1 VRSYLAANCSQCHQ
15 PGGAAL
21 GSWNANISNA
31 TVNAGLI
38 RGALNNNFGNTNA
51 RVIVPGAPADSMLL
65 SRISVR
71 GATQMPPLA
80 SSVLDTQA
88 IALVSRWITND
99 LAGGW
104 TNTIEPLTLGI
115 TATNGGGVLQ
125 FIHPANR
132 AVSILTASNLNAPVA
147 WQFLDLPGN
156 RPVYPATS
164 NSVSIS
170 EATNSVQKFFRAR
183 VTAP

>member
-1 VRSYLAANCSQCHQ
+1 MCIRDS
-15 PGGAAL
+15 
-21 GSWNANISNA
+21 ISNA
-31 TVNAGLI
+31 TVNAGI
-38 RGALNNNFGNTNA
+38 IHGALANNFGNPDA
-51 RVIVPGAPADSMLL
+51 RVIVPGSLSNSMIH

-71 GATQMPPLA
+71 GASQMPPLA

-88 IALVSRWITND
+88 VALLSRWITND

-132 AVSILTASNLNAPVA
+132 AVRIESATNLNTPIQWRFHDV
-147 WQFLDLPGN
+147 PGN

-164 NSVSIS
+164 NTVTVG
-170 EATNSVQKFFRAR
+170 EATNAALKFFRAR